1 LLLDQRADLRD
12 QRRKLIGDIMSGLI
26 EGEFGQPGMDEQAQN
41 LLQVA
46 PEHWGQLDGL
56 GLIFSAC
63 FGAGNVPRRRPK
75 EPHRAGAFTAQAYD
89 AAPDQNIGAS
99 LPEQAARFL
108 FGFFLIRLVRVHRA
122 IDP

>member
-1 LLLDQRADLRD
+1 MFR
-12 QRRKLIGDIMSGLI
+12 LIDGERGDPGL
-26 EGEFGQPGMDEQAQN
+26 GEQAQN

-46 PEHWGQLDGL
+46 PERWGQLDGL
-56 GLIFSAC
+56 GLIFSGGFRA
-63 FGAGNVPRRRPK
+63 ANVPRRRPK
-75 EPHRAGAFTAQAYD
+75 EPHRAGAIAAQVND
-89 AAPDQNIGAS
+89 AAPDQNIGAG